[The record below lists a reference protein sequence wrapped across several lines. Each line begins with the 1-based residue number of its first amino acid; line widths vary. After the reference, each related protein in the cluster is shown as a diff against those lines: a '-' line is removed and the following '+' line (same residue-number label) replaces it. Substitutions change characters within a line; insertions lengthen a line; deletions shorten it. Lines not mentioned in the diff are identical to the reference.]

1 MNYYY
6 SIDGAEVIGPY
17 SFDELKADFLSGALP
32 GNTKVCAEGKEDWQ
46 TLKSLFQPPSAHL
59 ATLPATPAQQIP
71 QPTFRDLLGKYVN
84 QTIGVNCKEPKQY
97 HPAELVAVSDEFF
110 SIFVADKS
118 ITVHY
123 PYHQIAHVIEAK
135 GGVSTPGFFSSKQY
149 PVVVEVMQLIVYS
162 GGIGVSI
169 PI

>member
-6 SIDGAEVIGPY
+6 SIDGAEVIGPH
-17 SFDELKADFLSGALP
+17 SLNELQADFRSGALP
-32 GNTKVCAEGKEDWQ
+32 ADTKVCAEGKEEWQ
-46 TLKSLFQPPSAHL
+46 TLKSLFRPTSAQL
-59 ATLPATPAQQIP
+59 ATLPAMPAQQIP

-84 QTIGVNCKEPKQY
+84 QTIGVNCKEPKKY

-110 SIFVADKS
+110 SIFIADAS

-135 GGVSTPGFFSSKQY
+135 GGVSTPGFLFSKQY

-162 GGIGVSI
+162 GGVGVSF